1 LHRDIK
7 PANIQIGPYGEVTV
21 MDWGIAKPIERK
33 EASDA
38 EPLSRTLLESDDRRL
53 LQTQLGSLAGTPL
66 YMSPEQAA
74 GRNGE
79 LDERSDVYSLCV
91 LFYEWLVL
99 EHPLRGKN
107 TITEVLAA
115 IISEEYTKRALFE
128 PAHAASVPMEYA
140 WIAVKGLARERE
152 RRFQSVTELE
162 DAIKLVLDGHIRVQC
177 HVTFG
182 KRAASG
188 FSNWIDRNALTYTV
202 LFACVSVGLVVAL
215 CFGVWRALH

>member
-1 LHRDIK
+1 VLFR
-7 PANIQIGPYGEVTV
+7 
-21 MDWGIAKPIERK
+21 
-33 EASDA
+33 
-38 EPLSRTLLESDDRRL
+38 LDRRL

-99 EHPLRGKN
+99 EHPLQGKN

-128 PAHAASVPMEYA
+128 PAHAASVPMEYV
-140 WIAVKGLARERE
+140 WIVVKGLARARE

-162 DAIKLVLDGHIRVQC
+162 DAIKRVLDGHIRVQC

-188 FSNWIDRNALTYTV
+188 FSNWIDRHALAYTV
-202 LFACVSVGLVVAL
+202 LFACVSIGLAVAL